1 MSGKQW
7 KIYHLSNF
15 NSLDFTKSMVFY
27 RLTPAYFIVIGLYAT
42 WLPKLGSGPLWNSRM
57 TEEQNRCLSS
67 WWLNLLYINNY
78 VGTDQLVRYTNNLL
92 HLCKNHKYI

>member
-1 MSGKQW
+1 M
-7 KIYHLSNF
+7 ILLNF
-15 NSLDFTKSMVFY
+15 NSN

-78 VGTDQLVRYTNNLL
+78 VGTDQLVSLFFFFFQIKVVVKFRLQYE
-92 HLCKNHKYI
+92 IFI